1 MKKIMGLSPI
11 QIFGAIILGVVISV
25 AFIAGTSIN
34 TEIQKEPTV
43 ITPVPTPEP
52 VYVTVPTPEPA
63 HVTETLTEITE
74 TLTENQVL
82 HEIIEV
88 LQLYAPFWILL
99 FGGMVIFWLWLR
111 VSLG

>member
-63 HVTETLTEITE
+63 HVTETLTE
-74 TLTENQVL
+74 NQVL

-111 VSLG
+111 GSLG